1 MTEHPTTTAGLTPD
15 VEDLLVRELRV
26 KPEALAADATLEE
39 AGLDSLS
46 LVELSVM
53 LSELLDSKVSEDEIH
68 DARTVGGLA
77 VLVENKRRGR

>member
-1 MTEHPTTTAGLTPD
+1 MTEHPTTTAGLDPD

-46 LVELSVM
+46 LVELSVL
-53 LSELLDSKVSEDEIH
+53 LSELLGSKVSEDEIH